1 MCSSDFGWVV
11 QLLYRAYEMGL
22 VTSPGITLEQ
32 LRATPQFRQTD
43 PGSWV
48 AGTRERWWSLESV
61 FSVVLLYRGIQ

>member
-22 VTSPGITLEQ
+22 VTSPG
-32 LRATPQFRQTD
+32 TPQFRQTD